1 MALPQDKKEQ
11 RGAPR
16 HRTIKG
22 ARLLLHGSE
31 SSFTC
36 VMRNLS
42 DTGALVELPSTLGV
56 PHDVVLQTDDGQL
69 NRHCRIA
76 WRTQTRIGL
85 LFTD

>member
-11 RGAPR
+11 RAAAR

-22 ARLLLHGSE
+22 ASLILPGSE
-31 SSFTC
+31 SAFSC

-56 PHDVVLQTDDGQL
+56 PHDVVLQTADGQL
-69 NRHCRIA
+69 NRRCRIT
-76 WRTQTRIGL
+76 WRTGTRIGL
-85 LFTD
+85 HLTD